1 MRDNRDE
8 LNTDDHLLI
17 AVARQ
22 MRQPLLQISRQAE
35 LGRLFADSDPR
46 QALDN
51 ILVSSDNALRL
62 IDNYVL
68 SLQAAVRGEAI
79 EYEPV
84 SVMAVLH
91 EAAHK
96 LEPTAKQYGV
106 RLEIDSSPRLGLV
119 QTNSRNLEAAFV
131 SLGYSLIE
139 ALASSNET
147 PDKPIDLS
155 LAAHRCRYGVVAG
168 MYCNKDEISVGVL
181 RRGRELQAKAQQP
194 HFSLSSAAGAGVFV
208 ADSLLKT
215 VSSKL
220 TVSRY
225 HNQYGLAAILPPV
238 NQLQLV

>member
-1 MRDNRDE
+1 MSDKRDE
-8 LNTDDHLLI
+8 LSSAEHLLI

-35 LGRLFADSDPR
+35 LGRLFANSDP
-46 QALDN
+46 QKSLEN

-68 SLQAAVRGEAI
+68 SLQAAVRGEAVD
-79 EYEPV
+79 YQPV
-84 SVMAVLH
+84 SVMAVLT

-96 LEPTAKQYGV
+96 LEPTARQYGV
-106 RLEIDSSPRLGLV
+106 RLAVDNSPRLGLV
-119 QTNSRNLEAAFV
+119 NTNSQNLEAAFV

-139 ALASSNET
+139 ALASSNENV
-147 PDKPIDLS
+147 DQVVELQ
-155 LAAHRCRYGVVAG
+155 LAAHKCRYGVVAG
-168 MYCNKDEISVGVL
+168 LYCDRDDISVGVL
-181 RRGRELQAKAQQP
+181 RRGKELQARAHQP